1 MFPNMLFV
9 ALAALIPI
17 VIGFI
22 YFSPKLFGNA
32 WMQCCGLTTEQL
44 EKSNKILIFGVTLV
58 LSFLLSFILFQLVV
72 HQTDLYSIL
81 IDEPGF
87 GEEGTAI
94 MNEINTFMANYG
106 DRFRTF
112 KHGALHGGIIGVFV
126 GLPIIMINGLFET
139 RSLKFG
145 FINAG
150 YWIITLSLMGGVLCQ
165 WG

>member
-1 MFPNMLFV
+1 MFPNFLFV
-9 ALAALIPI
+9 ALAALIPLI
-17 VIGFI
+17 TGFL
-22 YFSPKLFGNA
+22 YYHPKVFGNA
-32 WMQCCGLTTEQL
+32 WMKCCGLTTEQL
-44 EKSNKILIFGVTLV
+44 QKGNKALIFGVTIV
-58 LSFLLSFILFQLVV
+58 LSLMLSLILYTLVV
-72 HQTDLYSIL
+72 HQTHYYSIL

-87 GEEGTAI
+87 GEEGSAI

-139 RSLKFG
+139 RGLKYG

-150 YWIITLSLMGGVLCQ
+150 FWVITLALMGGVLCQ
-165 WG
+165 WA